1 MCICLPDTLTWTV
14 GFVALI
20 LTSHPAVTLP
30 GEGDALDG
38 ATATGKLP
46 RVAPQLCGTKGQEA
60 IEEVAVAVETWSG
73 QACHHPVLPLPGLH
87 ERKPDTRQA
96 AHSLPPQGPECMPQG
111 GAKSCAHN
119 TTSPQSI
126 APLKTRI
133 FMCHLKHTL
142 PRVRLCAALQSRQK

>member
-1 MCICLPDTLTWTV
+1 MCVCLPDTLTWTV

-73 QACHHPVLPLPGLH
+73 QTCHHLVLPLPGPH
-87 ERKPDTRQA
+87 KRKPDTRQP
-96 AHSLPPQGPECMPQG
+96 AHSLPP
-111 GAKSCAHN
+111 
-119 TTSPQSI
+119 
-126 APLKTRI
+126 
-133 FMCHLKHTL
+133 
-142 PRVRLCAALQSRQK
+142 